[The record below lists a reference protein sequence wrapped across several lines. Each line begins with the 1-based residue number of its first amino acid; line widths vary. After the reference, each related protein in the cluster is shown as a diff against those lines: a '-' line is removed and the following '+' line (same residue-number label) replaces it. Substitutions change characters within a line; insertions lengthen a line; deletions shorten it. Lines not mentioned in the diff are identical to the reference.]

1 MKSRSTR
8 PSGDRWAV
16 GPGSKEDERGATL
29 AEHAKR
35 FQFGLGGLLL
45 FASGLAVFLA
55 MNRVVV
61 LLVGSE
67 TLIRI
72 YIWLVISLIFLGI
85 QTALAVCVYSVTIG
99 CTFLIDDVADRL
111 SSCGQRKGGAAA
123 NEPQDL
129 PARNPPGADG

>member
-1 MKSRSTR
+1 M
-8 PSGDRWAV
+8 
-16 GPGSKEDERGATL
+16 

-55 MNRVVV
+55 LNRVVV
-61 LLVGSE
+61 VLVGSE

-123 NEPQDL
+123 NEPQDP
-129 PARNPPGADG
+129 PARNPLGADG